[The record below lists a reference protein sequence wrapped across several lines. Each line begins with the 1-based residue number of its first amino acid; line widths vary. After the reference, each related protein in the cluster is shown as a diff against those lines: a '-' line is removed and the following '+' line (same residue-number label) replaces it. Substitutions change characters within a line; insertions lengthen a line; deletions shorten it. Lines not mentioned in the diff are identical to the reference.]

1 VPWYVGVIFGAVF
14 AAMGTAFWFFTDVLL
29 DWQIRMLQSRSFRLQ
44 MRAMGLV
51 FAVVGMIVVLAA
63 VTGKLR

>member
-1 VPWYVGVIFGAVF
+1 
-14 AAMGTAFWFFTDVLL
+14 MGTAFWFFTDVLL